1 MTKIIF
7 LYQNFR
13 SGHIFQKV
21 QGQKSKKFDQCV
33 PWILSFRSKTTIFG
47 QKWPFS
53 VENDYFQSKYEQNYF
68 TVFSKILRVTLTMLS
83 DCIMNLYK
91 YWSNAKIWFD
101 TLRYEVFHYIFR
113 EDQHF
118 RSVQESLPVRLGIF
132 CGLKTAGNSIAM

>member
-21 QGQKSKKFDQCV
+21 QGQKSKKFDQWV
-33 PWILSFRSKTTIFG
+33 PWILSFRSKMTIFS
-47 QKWPFS
+47 QNMDKIFS
-53 VENDYFQSKYEQNYF
+53 QF
-68 TVFSKILRVTLTMLS
+68 FSKILRVTLTMLS

-91 YWSNAKIWFD
+91 YLSNAKIWVD